1 MRALQV
7 ASGCGV
13 RSGYAMAQE
22 GFIISA
28 AAVSPENTAGKANVR
43 KMRFEPV
50 ATLGWFGIGP
60 FRRHFRRPHN
70 PPEPVGRTPETVA
83 ARDRS

>member
-1 MRALQV
+1 
-7 ASGCGV
+7 
-13 RSGYAMAQE
+13 MAQE
-22 GFIISA
+22 GFTISA
-28 AAVSPENTAGKANVR
+28 AAVSPENTAGMANVR

-60 FRRHFRRPHN
+60 VRRHFRRPHA
-70 PPEPVGRTPETVA
+70 PPEPVARTLEAVA